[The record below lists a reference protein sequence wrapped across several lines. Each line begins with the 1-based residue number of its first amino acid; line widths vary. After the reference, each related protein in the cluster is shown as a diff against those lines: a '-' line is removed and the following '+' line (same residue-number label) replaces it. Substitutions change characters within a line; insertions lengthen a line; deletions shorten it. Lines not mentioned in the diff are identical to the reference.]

1 MRVETFCSETKWDA
15 LATAAREAEA
25 LGFDAIERGLEAA
38 GRPRGE
44 LDVCGGGFIATGPDE
59 ETVTRNRERI
69 RYRVAFYASTRT
81 YEPVMAMHGWEDLA
95 AKLHQMSKT
104 GQWRQMPAQV
114 PDDVLDEF
122 CVAVP
127 YDDLPRAVE
136 ARFGGVSDTVELQ
149 LGNDVDPDQVSE
161 GLERIRGLP
170 QSFEASRPRFA

>member
-1 MRVETFCSETKWDA
+1 MRVETFCSETNWDA

-95 AKLHQMSKT
+95 PH
-104 GQWRQMPAQV
+104 
-114 PDDVLDEF
+114 
-122 CVAVP
+122 
-127 YDDLPRAVE
+127 
-136 ARFGGVSDTVELQ
+136 
-149 LGNDVDPDQVSE
+149 
-161 GLERIRGLP
+161 
-170 QSFEASRPRFA
+170 PRFA